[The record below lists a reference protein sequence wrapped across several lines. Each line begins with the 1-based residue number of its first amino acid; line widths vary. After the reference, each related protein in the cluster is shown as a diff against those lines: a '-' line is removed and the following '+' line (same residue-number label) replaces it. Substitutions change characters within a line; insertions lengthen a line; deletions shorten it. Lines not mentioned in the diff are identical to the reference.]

1 MLHTA
6 AAGFDRGGARHRPRG
21 TRGRGRRQE
30 KVFALNSPGFLWTI
44 LSFLLVIGP
53 LIFVHELGHYF
64 VGRWFGVKAE
74 VFSIGFGREI
84 AGWTDRRGTR
94 WKVAWLPLGGYV
106 RFAGDMNPA
115 SQPSPEW
122 LALPPEERAQ
132 TFQAKAVWQRFLIVA
147 AGPVT
152 NFICAILIFT
162 GFLMAYG
169 EPRSS
174 PVVAAVEPGSGAQAA
189 GILPGDR
196 ITGIGGHKVTTFEDI
211 ARQVVLHPGE
221 TLKVEFVREGR
232 AQEVMATA
240 QAKVERD
247 KFGNEF
253 RRGLLGVRPGERVI
267 APLGLSDGFVG
278 AVRLTGQ
285 VVGTTIE
292 GLGQII
298 TGKRSVKELGGP
310 LKIAK
315 FSGEQASLGLLAF
328 IWFVAVISINLGFI
342 NLLPIPMLDG
352 GHLLL
357 YLIEGVRRKPLKP
370 EAQEWAFR
378 TGLAALLALMIFV
391 TVNDL
396 ASFGLLTKLGG
407 LID

>member
-1 MLHTA
+1 M
-6 AAGFDRGGARHRPRG
+6 
-21 TRGRGRRQE
+21 
-30 KVFALNSPGFLWTI
+30 
-44 LSFLLVIGP
+44 
-53 LIFVHELGHYF
+53 
-64 VGRWFGVKAE
+64 
-74 VFSIGFGREI
+74 
-84 AGWTDRRGTR
+84 
-94 WKVAWLPLGGYV
+94 
-106 RFAGDMNPA
+106 
-115 SQPSPEW
+115 
-122 LALPPEERAQ
+122 
-132 TFQAKAVWQRFLIVA
+132 
-147 AGPVT
+147 
-152 NFICAILIFT
+152 
-162 GFLMAYG
+162 
-169 EPRSS
+169 
-174 PVVAAVEPGSGAQAA
+174 
-189 GILPGDR
+189 
-196 ITGIGGHKVTTFEDI
+196 
-211 ARQVVLHPGE
+211 
-221 TLKVEFVREGR
+221 EFVRQGR

-267 APLGLSDGFVG
+267 APLGLADGFVG

>member
-1 MLHTA
+1 M
-6 AAGFDRGGARHRPRG
+6 
-21 TRGRGRRQE
+21 
-30 KVFALNSPGFLWTI
+30 NSGNPGLFWTI
-44 LSFLLVIGP
+44 LSFVLVIGP

-64 VGRWFGVKAE
+64 VARLFGVKAE
-74 VFSIGFGREI
+74 VFSIGFGREL

-94 WKVAWLPLGGYV
+94 WKLAWLPLGGYV

-122 LALPPEERAQ
+122 LALTPEERAR
-132 TFQAKAVWQRFLIVA
+132 TFQAKRVWQRFLIVA
-147 AGPVT
+147 AGPIT
-152 NFICAILIFT
+152 NFLFAILVFA

-169 EPRSS
+169 EPRTP
-174 PVVAAVEPGSGAQAA
+174 PVAA
-189 GILPGDR
+189 GIEPNSGAAAAGLRTGDR
-196 ITGIGGHKVTTFEDI
+196 ITAIDGHPVSRFEDI
-211 ARQVVLHPGE
+211 PNRVVLRPGE
-221 TLKVEFVREGR
+221 TIRLDVVRDGR
-232 AQEVMATA
+232 THQVSAVAKAQ
-240 QAKVERD
+240 VERD
-247 KFGNEF
+247 QFGNEF
-253 RRGLLGVRPGERVI
+253 SRGVLGIRKGERRMERV
-267 APLGLSDGFVG
+267 APVAALSGALGMTRD
-278 AVRLTGQ
+278 

-298 TGKRSVKELGGP
+298 TGRRSVKELGGP

-357 YLIEGVRRKPLKP
+357 YAIEAVCRKPLRQ

-378 TGLAALLALMIFV
+378 TGLAALLALMVFV